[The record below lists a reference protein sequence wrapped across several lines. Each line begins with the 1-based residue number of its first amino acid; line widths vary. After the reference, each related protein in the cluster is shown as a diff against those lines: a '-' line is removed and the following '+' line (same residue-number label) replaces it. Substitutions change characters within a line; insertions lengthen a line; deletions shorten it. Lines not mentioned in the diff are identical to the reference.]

1 MFTNLKFMIDKASK
15 RQQEIIESA
24 GKLLMEKGIKG
35 LTTKNL
41 AQEME
46 FSESALYRHFK
57 NKEDIIV
64 LLLDYLGNNIKE
76 RLDVISEKNSN
87 SVEKLQKLFNSQFQY
102 FSDNPHFVV
111 AILSEG
117 LFDESEK
124 INQAIMKIINYKTQ
138 IITSIIEQGK
148 KNREITAEIETLD
161 IVHIIIGT
169 FRMMILKW
177 KFSKF
182 KIDLITEGNK
192 ILNTNI
198 KLMTK

>member
-1 MFTNLKFMIDKASK
+1 MVDKTSK

-41 AQEME
+41 AIEME

-57 NKEDIIV
+57 NKEDIVV

-76 RLDVISEKNSN
+76 RLDIILEKESN
-87 SVEKLQKLFNSQFQY
+87 SVDKLQKLFNSQFQ
-102 FSDNPHFVV
+102 FFGHNPHFVV

-124 INQAIMKIINYKTQ
+124 INQTIMKIITYKTQ
-138 IITSIIEQGK
+138 LITEIIEQGK
-148 KNREITAEIETLD
+148 QNNEITTEIETQD

-169 FRMMILKW
+169 FRMMMLKW

-192 ILNTNI
+192 IITTNI

>member
-1 MFTNLKFMIDKASK
+1 MMDKASK

-24 GKLLMEKGIKG
+24 GKLLMEKGVKG

-148 KNREITAEIETLD
+148 QNREITAEIETQE

-182 KIDLITEGNK
+182 KIDLIIEGNK

>member
-1 MFTNLKFMIDKASK
+1 MLNKTSK
-15 RQQEIIESA
+15 RQQEIIETA
-24 GKLLMEKGIKG
+24 GKILIEKGIKG

-41 AQEME
+41 AIEME

-57 NKEDIIV
+57 NKEDIVI

-76 RLDVISEKNSN
+76 RLDTILEKESN
-87 SVEKLQKLFNSQFQY
+87 SIDKLQKIFNSQFQF
-102 FSDNPHFVV
+102 FSHNPHFVV
-111 AILSEG
+111 AVLSEG

-124 INQAIMKIINYKTQ
+124 INQTIMKIITYKTQ
-138 IITSIIEQGK
+138 LISTIIEQGK
-148 KNREITAEIETLD
+148 QNNEITKEIETQD

-169 FRMMILKW
+169 FRMMMLKW

-182 KIDLITEGNK
+182 NIDLITEGNK
-192 ILNTNI
+192 ILTTNI

>member
-1 MFTNLKFMIDKASK
+1 MNKASK
-15 RQQEIIESA
+15 RQQEIIETA

-76 RLDVISEKNSN
+76 RLDIISLEKSN
-87 SVEKLQKLFNSQFQY
+87 SVEKLQKLFNSQFQF
-102 FSDNPHFVV
+102 FSQNPHFAV
-111 AILSEG
+111 AVLSEG

-124 INQAIMKIINYKTQ
+124 INESIMKIVNYKMQ
-138 IITSIIEQGK
+138 IIANIIEQGK
-148 KNREITAEIETLD
+148 QNDEITTEIETQDL
-161 IVHIIIGT
+161 VHIIIGT
-169 FRMMILKW
+169 FRMMMLKW

-182 KIDLITEGNK
+182 KIDLITNGNK
-192 ILNTNI
+192 IIATNL
-198 KLMTK
+198 KLLTK

>member
-1 MFTNLKFMIDKASK
+1 MLNTTSK

-24 GKLLMEKGIKG
+24 GKLLMQKGIKG

-41 AQEME
+41 ALEME

-76 RLDVISEKNSN
+76 RFDIISKKNSN
-87 SVEKLQKLFNSQFQY
+87 SVEKLKKLFNSQFLF
-102 FSDNPHFVV
+102 FSQNPHFVV
-111 AILSEG
+111 AVLSEG

-124 INQAIMKIINYKTQ
+124 INQSVMKIINYKMQ
-138 IITSIIEQGK
+138 LITFIIEEGK
-148 KNREITAEIETLD
+148 QNNEIKTDIQTKD
-161 IVHIIIGT
+161 IVHILIGT
-169 FRMMILKW
+169 FRMMMLQW

-182 KIDLITEGNK
+182 TIDLITDGNK
-192 ILNTNI
+192 IINTNI
-198 KLMTK
+198 KLMTE